1 MARDPGG
8 PVRLQHAADRALD
21 LASWLNLYGAAVP
34 AQSAL
39 AAARVAVQ
47 MIAIDVMILAG
58 MEPEQARR
66 AVHPDPEL
74 GE

>member
-1 MARDPGG
+1 
-8 PVRLQHAADRALD
+8 
-21 LASWLNLYGAAVP
+21 
-34 AQSAL
+34 
-39 AAARVAVQ
+39 
-47 MIAIDVMILAG
+47 MIAIDVMIFAG